1 MRCPKCGGD
10 TYVTST
16 YNNVDNRIRRRREC
30 DDCGYRFSTKEEEHQ
45 FVKPGEESPE
55 QEEIQDEQE

>member
-1 MRCPKCGGD
+1 MKCPKCGGD

-16 YNNVDNRIRRRREC
+16 YNNANNRIRRRREC
-30 DDCGYRFSTKEEEHQ
+30 ESCNYRFSTKEEEHQ

-55 QEEIQDEQE
+55 KEIQDEQG

>member
-10 TYVTST
+10 TCVTST

-30 DDCGYRFSTKEEEHQ
+30 GGCRYRFSTKEEEHR

-55 QEEIQDEQE
+55 KEIQDEQE